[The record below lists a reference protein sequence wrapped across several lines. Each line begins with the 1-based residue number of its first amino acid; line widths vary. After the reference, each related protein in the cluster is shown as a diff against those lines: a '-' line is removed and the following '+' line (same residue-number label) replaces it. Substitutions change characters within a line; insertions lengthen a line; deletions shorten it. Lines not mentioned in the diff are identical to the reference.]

1 MFHALHFRNRKGIRS
16 ISNFGMWRG
25 IDEYREYN
33 KKKRNSKS
41 KEMAILVKHDKYTEL
56 IWSTMFVVL
65 RLLFRISFI
74 SLILGCF
81 TAFFQHWFSLARF
94 GFVYNIF
101 LCVFFR
107 LWSSAQSILPWNFL
121 TIVYSPLVW
130 EFYTW
135 RICPSSAQKVNFGVP
150 WRNDWLN
157 CNLNWIQLSSDLVS
171 MCKQIWTLFSEIKTT
186 EIPWWSCFNCQATWI
201 VLLA

>member
-1 MFHALHFRNRKGIRS
+1 
-16 ISNFGMWRG
+16 
-25 IDEYREYN
+25 
-33 KKKRNSKS
+33 
-41 KEMAILVKHDKYTEL
+41 MAILVKHDKYTEL
-56 IWSTMFVVL
+56 IWSTMFVAL
-65 RLLFRISFI
+65 RLLFRLSFI

-157 CNLNWIQLSSDLVS
+157 WQFKLNSAQLRPSQYVQTNMDAFFRNKDDRNS
-171 MCKQIWTLFSEIKTT
+171 MVKLF
-186 EIPWWSCFNCQATWI
+186 
-201 VLLA
+201 